1 MRVCKTD
8 RLRTLLV
15 SLIAASMLFLCTAAS
30 AQTDPGPRP
39 VGSSDICPL
48 PNAKFPNAPNCID
61 NAQPADANGNAGA
74 GNVISGPTDSNL
86 TTMWFFALSVFS
98 TPGTV
103 SGPQTGGSSI
113 PGLGP
118 SFNAT
123 SCFQCHSQPTVGGSS
138 PNSVTP
144 GFPNGNPQLGDAPTT
159 AQKNAITQFIF
170 ANGPVREARFV
181 KGVAA
186 EGSRDAVPAG
196 AVGELFVIEG
206 RPDAPAT
213 CTITQQDF
221 VTQFNNGNLVFRIPI
236 PTFGDGLVE
245 NVPDMN
251 LRSNLASDHA
261 IAANTNLF
269 NPPLGITGKFNTSGN
284 DTTITRFGWKA
295 QNKSLLMFSGEASN
309 VEMGV
314 DNELFPNEKT
324 TGNGNCLPTATDFQ
338 PEDQVVVPPLVN
350 PPATGSGFEDTRT
363 IAAINSSFGPSGVA
377 SDITNNIDNFAVFM
391 RLNAA
396 PGQCAFNSKTTTT
409 STGATGPAQC
419 FSLTC
424 TSATAGCVNPN
435 PSAAAVASIQ
445 RGSQLFGSINPAV
458 AGSFTSSVPPA
469 TGTLKSIG
477 CVLCHSD
484 LLTTTTSLTK
494 QLNDASFSPF
504 SDFALHTMDP
514 TLADGVTQGEANGS
528 QFRTAPL
535 WGIGQRL
542 FFLHDGRTGDLLA
555 AITDHAPRAGTS
567 TSNNCSATP
576 DNEACQVIVL
586 FNSLTASQKQDI
598 LNFLRS
604 L

>member
-1 MRVCKTD
+1 MRVCTTF
-8 RLRTLLV
+8 RLHPLLV
-15 SLIAASMLFLCTAAS
+15 SLIATGTLFLCAAAS

-39 VGSSDICPL
+39 VGKSDICPL
-48 PNAKFPNAPNCID
+48 PNSKFPNAPNCID
-61 NAQPADANGNAGA
+61 NAQPADANGNGGA

-86 TTMWFFALSVFS
+86 TTMWFFALSVFA
-98 TPGTV
+98 TPATV

-144 GFPNGNPQLGDAPTT
+144 GFPKGNPQVGDAPTQ
-159 AQKNAITQFIF
+159 AQLAAVSQFIF

-181 KGVAA
+181 SRVNAGD
-186 EGSRDAVPAG
+186 SRDAVPAG
-196 AVGELFVIEG
+196 AVGELFVVDG
-206 RPDAPAT
+206 RPDAPPS

-221 VTQFNNGNLVFRIPI
+221 QTQFNNGNLIFRIPI

-251 LRSNLASDHA
+251 LRANLTSDVA
-261 IAANTNLF
+261 IANNINLF
-269 NPPLGITGKFNTSGN
+269 NPVLGIGGKFNTSGN

-295 QNKSLLMFSGEASN
+295 QNKSLLMFAGEAFN

-314 DNELFPNEKT
+314 DNELFQNEKT
-324 TGNGNCLPTATDFQ
+324 NGNGNCLPTATDFQ

-350 PPATGSGFEDTRT
+350 PPPAGSGLADTRT
-363 IAAINSSFGPSGVA
+363 IDQIQNLFGPSGVA
-377 SDITNNIDNFAVFM
+377 SDITNDIDNFAVFM

-409 STGATGPAQC
+409 SSGAVGPAQC

-424 TSATAGCVNPN
+424 TSSTAGCVNPN

-445 RGSQLFGSINPAV
+445 RGLQLFGSVNPAV
-458 AGSFTSSVPPA
+458 AGSLTSVAPPPA
-469 TGTLKSIG
+469 GALKSIG

-484 LLTTTTSLTK
+484 VLTTTTSLTK
-494 QLNDASFSPF
+494 QLNDATFSPF
-504 SDFALHTMDP
+504 SDFAVHTMDP
-514 TLADGVTQGEANGS
+514 SLADGVSQGQANGS

-542 FFLHDGRTGDLLA
+542 FFLHDGRANDLLT
-555 AITDHAPRAGTS
+555 AITDHAPTAGT
-567 TSNNCSATP
+567 TTNNNCSATP
-576 DNEACQVIVL
+576 NNEACQVIAL
-586 FNSLTASQKQDI
+586 FNSLSASQKQDL